1 MHAYMQQLYWPTNEM
16 DKQTTNKQKSS
27 SSSSSNNNNKKPSK
41 RQSKRRGLFTSLPL
55 SAVSVIVSADGVTA
69 EWQSISTKNKG
80 GLEEENV
87 CQLIF
92 TKVHG
97 LVFVF
102 IHIRSLE
109 FYMLAAMRN
118 REVKKQRETEPPQS
132 SERVHLY
139 TISQSLS
146 QCVCVCACVCVHACV
161 RACVRD
167 STQCVYVF
175 VCVYV
180 CV

>member
-27 SSSSSNNNNKKPSK
+27 SSNNNNKQPSK
-41 RQSKRRGLFTSLPL
+41 RQSKRRSLFTSLPL

-146 QCVCVCACVCVHACV
+146 QCVCVCACVP
-161 RACVRD
+161 CVRD